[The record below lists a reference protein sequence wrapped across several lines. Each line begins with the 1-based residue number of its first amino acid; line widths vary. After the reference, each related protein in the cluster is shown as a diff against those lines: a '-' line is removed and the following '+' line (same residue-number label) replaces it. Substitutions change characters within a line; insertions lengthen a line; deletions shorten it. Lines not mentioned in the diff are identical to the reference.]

1 MQKTLTV
8 IPFKCTG
15 CGTCKLA
22 CSMVKGKGEH
32 IARSRIHIY
41 TIDKDKD
48 EYVQATCLQCVEAA
62 CMKACDTGALVRNE
76 ETGAIEV
83 NSERCIGCG
92 LCEIACPF
100 GHMHFDTQK
109 GVSEKCDLCHG
120 DPACARFCPHG
131 ALEYK

>member
-1 MQKTLTV
+1 MEKTLVV
-8 IPFKCTG
+8 IPYKCTG

-22 CSMVKGKGEH
+22 CSMIKGKGEI

-41 TIDKDKD
+41 TIKKDKH
-48 EYVQATCLQCVEAA
+48 VQTTCLQCVDAA
-62 CMKACDTGALVRNE
+62 CIKVCETGALVRNIQ
-76 ETGAIEV
+76 TGAIEDH
-83 NSERCIGCG
+83 SDRCIGCG

-100 GHMHFDTQK
+100 GHMHFNSHSGK
-109 GVSEKCDLCHG
+109 SEKCDLCGG